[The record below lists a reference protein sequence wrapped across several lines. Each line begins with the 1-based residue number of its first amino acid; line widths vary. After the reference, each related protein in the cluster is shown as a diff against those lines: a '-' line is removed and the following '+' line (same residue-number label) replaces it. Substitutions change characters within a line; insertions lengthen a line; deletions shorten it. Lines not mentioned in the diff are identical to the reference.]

1 MRKWITASVAFGVL
15 PIVGTITMFLFSYVM
30 ANRRRAWEE
39 FDVDIGPVAQA
50 AIYISDLWAAYWFL
64 SLPLIIL
71 GISLAIA
78 FAAMGFSRKRQTKST
93 AG

>member
-1 MRKWITASVAFGVL
+1 MRKWLTASVVFGVL
-15 PIVGTITMFLFSYVM
+15 PIVGTIAMFLFSYVM

-39 FDVDIGPVAQA
+39 LDVDIGPVAQV
-50 AIYISDLWAAYWFL
+50 AIYISDLWGAYWFL

-78 FAAMGFSRKRQTKST
+78 FAAIGFSRKPST
-93 AG
+93 NTN